1 MAFTFK
7 DGKLTK
13 VDEKER
19 QAAYSPSSPQSQAVR
34 SGGGGKGSGK
44 NMKFKDGSPSDDQR
58 KRILESQNDKSF
70 GYFDMNT
77 GTYVP
82 AYIDMF
88 DGGGMNTS
96 GDTFQGAGLYSAAL
110 NLANVAPYG
119 YNRPR
124 TYAQAGMEN
133 RPTGM
138 SAMVPNNNVS
148 NTPQQNV
155 EVNELPP
162 LDPSDANRARFDR
175 TRSFPNVNSPLSSSP
190 MNNQQ
195 IEEMITPLIQGL
207 LGPELR
213 QVQPMDMIASMREE
227 EMRRRNQP
235 PTLLSYYG

>member
-1 MAFTFK
+1 MAYTLK
-7 DGKLTK
+7 GGKLIK

-19 QAAYSPSSPQSQAVR
+19 QAAYSPSSPQSEAVR

-44 NMKFKDGSPSDDQR
+44 NIEFSDSGPSDDQR
-58 KRILESQNDKSF
+58 KRILASQNDKSF

-77 GTYVP
+77 GNYVP

-96 GDTFQGAGLYSAAL
+96 GDTFKGAGLYSAIL
-110 NLANVAPYG
+110 NAAGVAPYG

-138 SAMVPNNNVS
+138 SNMVANNNVS

-155 EVNELPP
+155 QVNELPP

-190 MNNQQ
+190 LNNQQ
-195 IEEMITPLIQGL
+195 IEEMVNPIIQGL
-207 LGPELR
+207 LQQELR
-213 QVQPMDMIASMREE
+213 PKMVDPMQMIAMMRDQ
-227 EMRRRNQP
+227 EMRRRSQP
-235 PTLLSYYG
+235 PTLLS

>member
-13 VDEKER
+13 VDEEKR
-19 QAAYSPSSPQSQAVR
+19 QAAYSPSSPQSKAVR

-44 NMKFKDGSPSDDQR
+44 NMEFKDGSPSDDQR
-58 KRILESQNDKSF
+58 KRILASQNDRSF

-77 GTYVP
+77 GNYVP
-82 AYIDMF
+82 WYIDIQ

-124 TYAQAGMEN
+124 TYAQAGMQN
-133 RPTGM
+133 RPTGLPP
-138 SAMVPNNNVS
+138 SP
-148 NTPQQNV
+148 PQ
-155 EVNELPP
+155 VNELQSDIATTVLPP
-162 LDPSDANRARFDR
+162 ANTMNTDANMGVGSMPRNNMVD
-175 TRSFPNVNSPLSSSP
+175 PNP
-190 MNNQQ
+190 MMTIPQ
-195 IEEMITPLIQGL
+195 IQKMVEPLIQGL
-207 LGPELR
+207 LQQEYQ
-213 QVQPMDMIASMREE
+213 QVQPMDMIAKMREE

-235 PTLLSYYG
+235 PTLLS

>member
-13 VDEKER
+13 VDEEKR
-19 QAAYSPSSPQSQAVR
+19 QAAYSPSSPQSKAVR

-44 NMKFKDGSPSDDQR
+44 NMEFKDGSPSDDQR
-58 KRILESQNDKSF
+58 KRILASQNDKSF

-77 GTYVP
+77 GNYVP

-133 RPTGM
+133 RPTGLPPSM
-138 SAMVPNNNVS
+138 PTTNANITTS
-148 NTPQQNV
+148 
-155 EVNELPP
+155 ELPP
-162 LDPSDANRARFDR
+162 ANTMNTDANMGVGSMPRNNMVD
-175 TRSFPNVNSPLSSSP
+175 PNP
-190 MNNQQ
+190 MMTIPQ
-195 IEEMITPLIQGL
+195 IQKMVEPLIQGL
-207 LGPELR
+207 LQQEYQ
-213 QVQPMDMIASMREE
+213 QVQPMDMIARMREE

-235 PTLLSYYG
+235 PTLLS

>member
-13 VDEKER
+13 VDEEER
-19 QAAYSPSSPQSQAVR
+19 QAAYSPSSPQSQSVR

-44 NMKFKDGSPSDDQR
+44 NMEFKDGSPSDDQR
-58 KRILESQNDKSF
+58 KRILASQNDKSF

-77 GTYVP
+77 GNYVP

-133 RPTGM
+133 RPTGLPP
-138 SAMVPNNNVS
+138 SQPTT
-148 NTPQQNV
+148 NTAITTT
-155 EVNELPP
+155 ELPP
-162 LDPSDANRARFDR
+162 ANTMNTDANMGVGSMPRNNMVD
-175 TRSFPNVNSPLSSSP
+175 PNP
-190 MNNQQ
+190 MMTIPQ
-195 IEEMITPLIQGL
+195 IQKMVEPLIQGL
-207 LGPELR
+207 LQQEYQ
-213 QVQPMDMIASMREE
+213 QVQPMDMIARMREE

-235 PTLLSYYG
+235 PTLLS

>member
-13 VDEKER
+13 VDEEKR
-19 QAAYSPSSPQSQAVR
+19 QAAYSPSSPQSKAVR

-44 NMKFKDGSPSDDQR
+44 NMEFKDGSPSDDQR
-58 KRILESQNDKSF
+58 KRILASQNDRSF

-77 GTYVP
+77 GNYVP

-133 RPTGM
+133 RPTGLPPSM
-138 SAMVPNNNVS
+138 PTTNANITTS
-148 NTPQQNV
+148 
-155 EVNELPP
+155 ELPP
-162 LDPSDANRARFDR
+162 ANTMNTDANMGVGSMPRNNMVD
-175 TRSFPNVNSPLSSSP
+175 PNP
-190 MNNQQ
+190 MMTIPQ
-195 IEEMITPLIQGL
+195 IQKMVEPLIQGL
-207 LGPELR
+207 LQQEYQ
-213 QVQPMDMIASMREE
+213 QVQPMDMIARMREE

-235 PTLLSYYG
+235 PTLLS